1 MNNKNKRMIVIILV
15 LVIALI
21 TLSVAFAA
29 LSATLK
35 INFGNVNQ
43 TVQTWNVGFD
53 TTGSPKAA
61 TASGSSAT
69 GRTCGAA
76 TITATT
82 VTIANT
88 ELSKPDD
95 ACRWDLVIKNSGT
108 INAKITGITAT
119 KPTGTGVSCTGS
131 GAQIVCGNITYTLAK
146 NTGGSTL
153 LSTSDTIPATTGN
166 TLNVYLIA
174 KYTSNTPAA
183 EAITQQNAS
192 FKITVGQN

>member
-1 MNNKNKRMIVIILV
+1 MNNKNKSMIVIILV

-108 INAKITGITAT
+108 INAKIT
-119 KPTGTGVSCTGS
+119 
-131 GAQIVCGNITYTLAK
+131 
-146 NTGGSTL
+146 
-153 LSTSDTIPATTGN
+153 
-166 TLNVYLIA
+166 
-174 KYTSNTPAA
+174 
-183 EAITQQNAS
+183 
-192 FKITVGQN
+192 

>member
-1 MNNKNKRMIVIILV
+1 MEKNKKGSYIIMGV
-15 LVIALI
+15 
-21 TLSVAFAA
+21 LSVMILGLSIAFAA
-29 LSATLK
+29 LSATLN

-119 KPTGTGVSCTGS
+119 NPTGTGVSCTGS

-183 EAITQQNAS
+183 EAKTQQNAS

>member
-1 MNNKNKRMIVIILV
+1 MNNKNKSMIVIILV

-119 KPTGTGVSCTGS
+119 NPSGTGVSCTGS
-131 GAQIVCGNITYTLAK
+131 GAQIVCGNITYTLAT
-146 NTGGSTL
+146 NTAGTTL
-153 LSTSDTIPATTGN
+153 LSTSNTIPATTGN

-174 KYTSNTPAA
+174 KYNSNNPASTA
-183 EAITQQNAS
+183 VNQKNAS
-192 FKITVGQN
+192 FAITVGQN